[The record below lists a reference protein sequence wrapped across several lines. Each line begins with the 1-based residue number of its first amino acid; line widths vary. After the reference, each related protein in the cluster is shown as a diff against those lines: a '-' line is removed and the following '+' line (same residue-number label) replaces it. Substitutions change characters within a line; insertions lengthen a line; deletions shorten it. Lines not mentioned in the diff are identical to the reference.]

1 MKKQT
6 IKIGEIANYED
17 GLVRG
22 RKEGRLSA
30 QEEIKGLKN
39 SIAKLIIDNTH
50 IKEDIL
56 ADAEK
61 IIDIMKFC
69 VYCMAAPEF
78 CKCNN
83 KIKFAIWAEPFKDK
97 LAKLAKDKL

>member
-39 SIAKLIIDNTH
+39 SIAKLILENVHIRENT
-50 IKEDIL
+50 L
-56 ADAEK
+56 ADVEK
-61 IIDIMKFC
+61 IIWKFQ
-69 VYCMAAPEF
+69 VEKYNPDDNPLWVDSQWRVDLLQEIARLRGEG
-78 CKCNN
+78 K
-83 KIKFAIWAEPFKDK
+83 
-97 LAKLAKDKL
+97 